1 MSRGKYKTSHLLG
14 LGLDNDDGHKRLTQ
28 SDQFSIL
35 GGSEETHDKM
45 TESLV
50 KTFEDLK
57 NSGKTLEDVE
67 TKELSALLEKNTP
80 KS

>member
-1 MSRGKYKTSHLLG
+1 MSRGKNKTSHLLG

-28 SDQFSIL
+28 ADQFSIL

-67 TKELSALLEKNTP
+67 TKELSAMLEKNTP